1 MKKQFKYI
9 LCVGLGM
16 VLFSTSCRK
25 TYLTPVP
32 QTSITDATAFDTPA
46 RIANQ
51 VNSMYQA
58 LKSGTLFGGRAQVA
72 GDIRGE
78 DFINETK
85 VTTTD
90 TTIKRKRLNTSEE
103 VQTYYE
109 GITFGEYNMIQS
121 FNQGKK
127 ANGSLTKAL
136 NLGANNDIEYERN

>member
-58 LKSGTLFGGRAQVA
+58 LKSGTLFGGRASSW
-72 GDIRGE
+72 IRGL
-78 DFINETK
+78 F
-85 VTTTD
+85 
-90 TTIKRKRLNTSEE
+90 
-103 VQTYYE
+103 
-109 GITFGEYNMIQS
+109 
-121 FNQGKK
+121 
-127 ANGSLTKAL
+127 
-136 NLGANNDIEYERN
+136 